1 MIEVKRNIVNM
12 IAVVLIIV
20 VISIT
25 GVLLTLESPQN
36 INHFTY
42 PISVADKTYT
52 VALETNWDKENPP
65 TVSPI
70 NASAGR
76 AVELYFRGGE
86 KKSVTYNI
94 TIPTDL
100 IAGNVS
106 LIWKYY
112 LQNPDRYVLSNN
124 GTHNSL
130 RMTFNYDPN
139 FSGMGY
145 FVIMGTKIT

>member
-1 MIEVKRNIVNM
+1 MI
-12 IAVVLIIV
+12 LV
-20 VISIT
+20 VITTT
-25 GVLLTLESPQN
+25 GVLLTLKSPQD
-36 INHFTY
+36 INLFTY

-52 VALETNWDKENPP
+52 VTLETNWDKENPP
-65 TVSPI
+65 TVSLI
-70 NASAGR
+70 NVATGH
-76 AVELYFRGGE
+76 AVELYYRGGD

-106 LIWKYY
+106 VIWKYY
-112 LQNPDRYVLSNN
+112 LQNPDRYLLSNN

-130 RMTFNYDPN
+130 QMTFDYDPI

-145 FVIMGTKIT
+145 FEIMEQNSELDQ